1 MVELSDAGRLLLF
14 LSEANASY
22 RQVFTDGRL
31 LPEDPNP
38 SWNGY
43 SIGRWDGETMVVETN
58 GFLDGHWLDRWGIP
72 LTDKARMTEKFRRV
86 NYGTL
91 AIELSVNDPKAY
103 TRPWTMGLTQSIVLN
118 SDLMDWICLENEK
131 DFPHLVGK

>member
-91 AIELSVNDPKAY
+91 AIELSVNDPKA
-103 TRPWTMGLTQSIVLN
+103 
-118 SDLMDWICLENEK
+118 
-131 DFPHLVGK
+131 